1 MWRLRRDRLSA
12 RLPSIPPDPPTCR
25 GLDQYGTGRPSAARP
40 EDRTVQQPPSPTPS
54 ARTGHRRPTHPGRAA
69 RTAGRVLAASVALL
83 GASLGSPAGAA
94 TAAGRAPARRA
105 ASATT
110 PVTDP
115 TPTQPIGHQGRWLT
129 DASGRVVLLH
139 GVNYVSK
146 VPGATPE
153 GDGFGADDAAWLA
166 DNGFDVVRLGT
177 TASSIMPTPGVIDT
191 AYVQSF
197 ADTVN
202 ELTSQGLLVLV
213 DLHQDG
219 WGPSLGDDGFPA
231 WMTITHGATDTH
243 TTFPLYYVTNPA
255 IQAAFQSFWG
265 NEPGPGAVPLQSQVA
280 AIWSALA
287 AKVGG
292 NPGVLGYDLI
302 NEPWP
307 GTTWQPCA
315 ADPAGCPVQDAAGLD
330 AYDSRM
336 TAAIRAQDPT
346 HLLFPEPYVLFNFG
360 TAPTNITLPGGD
372 ANSGLSWHMY
382 TLDTAKEPSVISNAD
397 AWAAKTG
404 GALLNTEFGATS
416 DPVAINRQIGELDDA
431 LQPWIWWAYGEE
443 IVKDLHQAP
452 TEANLNQPAV
462 SAIVRPHPVA
472 VAGTPTAL
480 HYDTGAKALTFSY
493 RTTRAGGGSFAC
505 GTVTSLQVPL
515 RSYPS
520 GYHVTVT
527 GGAVTSPAGSAHL
540 TVVAR
545 PGATSVTVVVRPG
558 GSTAPSSATAL
569 CAASATTP
577 AGGGPTTTVAAPP
590 AEAVQA
596 EPTFTG

>member
-1 MWRLRRDRLSA
+1 M
-12 RLPSIPPDPPTCR
+12 PH
-25 GLDQYGTGRPSAARP
+25 
-40 EDRTVQQPPSPTPS
+40 PPSSPS
-54 ARTGHRRPTHPGRAA
+54 SAHAGHPRPTRSSRATRAA
-69 RTAGRVLAASVALL
+69 GGALAAAAASVALL

-94 TAAGRAPARRA
+94 TSSVHAPARRA
-105 ASATT
+105 ASTAT

-115 TPTQPIGHQGRWLT
+115 APTQPIGHQGRWLT

-153 GDGFGADDAAWLA
+153 ADGFGADDAAWLA
-166 DNGFDVVRLGT
+166 GNGFDVVRLGT
-177 TASSIMPTPGVIDT
+177 TAASIMPTPGVIDT

-255 IQAAFQSFWG
+255 IQTAFQSFWN
-265 NEPGPGAVPLQSQVA
+265 NETGSGGVALQDRVA
-280 AIWSALA
+280 AIWTALA
-287 AKVGG
+287 AKVGS

-315 ADPAGCPVQDAAGLD
+315 ADPAGCPAQDAAGLD

-336 TAAIRAQDPT
+336 TTAIRAQDPT

-360 TAPTNITLPGGD
+360 TAPTNVKLPGGD
-372 ANSGLSWHMY
+372 ANSGLSWHLY
-382 TLDTAKEPSVISNAD
+382 TLDVAKEPSVISYANA
-397 AWAAKTG
+397 WSAKTG

-431 LQPWIWWAYGEE
+431 LEPWIWWAYGEE
-443 IVKDLHQAP
+443 ITKDLHQPP
-452 TEANLNQPAV
+452 TEANLNPPAV
-462 SAIVRPHPVA
+462 NAIVRPHPVS

-527 GGAVTSPAGSAHL
+527 GGVVTSPAGSAHL
-540 TVVAR
+540 TVVAK

-558 GSTAPSSATAL
+558 GSTAPASATAL
-569 CAASATTP
+569 CAASATTAP
-577 AGGGPTTTVAAPP
+577 AGGGTTTTVAAAP